1 MNSVSHV
8 LLLTKIGW
16 IPERQS
22 HFKSLHVCSLLLVW
36 VSVSY
41 NEHESLMQQS
51 NDELWFW
58 KHPWTSPAFIVFASF
73 LAAHP

>member
-8 LLLTKIGW
+8 LVPTKIGW
-16 IPERQS
+16 IPERQR
-22 HFKSLHVCSLLLVW
+22 HLKHICSLLLEL

-51 NDELWFW
+51 NDELWLW
-58 KHPWTSPAFIVFASF
+58 KHPWMSPAFTVSASF
-73 LAAHP
+73 LVACP

>member
-1 MNSVSHV
+1 MPFQ
-8 LLLTKIGW
+8 IM
-16 IPERQS
+16 
-22 HFKSLHVCSLLLVW
+22 HVCSLLLEV

-58 KHPWTSPAFIVFASF
+58 KHLWMSPAFAVFTSF
-73 LAAHP
+73 LVAHP

>member
-1 MNSVSHV
+1 MPFQ
-8 LLLTKIGW
+8 IM
-16 IPERQS
+16 
-22 HFKSLHVCSLLLVW
+22 HVCSLLLVL

-58 KHPWTSPAFIVFASF
+58 KHPWMSPAFAVFTSF
-73 LAAHP
+73 LVAHP